1 MRADGEQRVVDD
13 WLNPDFAR
21 NWDAVAEIGNP
32 SRAAQLDLVMAL
44 VSAEYRPGSTIL
56 DLGAGSGQV
65 EAMLL
70 QARPDA
76 RIVAVDSSPAMLA
89 LSKERLGGAGDRVSF
104 VEGDFAEPERI
115 SLPLRDYGIALL
127 IQTLH
132 HVPNDRKRRALAV
145 LARTLSPGGLLIL
158 VDRLTLA
165 DDALRS
171 VHGCMWTW
179 LERGATVKSGW
190 SADDLFRRIAKKEDH
205 TASLEAHLALLR
217 EAGFTAACLQ
227 LELNRAVFVGRRG
240 G

>member
-1 MRADGEQRVVDD
+1 MADD

-21 NWDAVAEIGNP
+21 KWDAGAEVGNP
-32 SRAAQLDLVMAL
+32 ARGQQLDLVTAL
-44 VSAEYRPGSTIL
+44 VAAEYRPGSTIL

-70 QARPDA
+70 TARPDA

-89 LSKERLGGAGDRVSF
+89 LARERLGGASDRVSL

-115 SLPLRDYGIALL
+115 ALPPRDYGIALL

-145 LARTLSPGGLLIL
+145 VARTLSPGGLLIL

-171 VHGCMWTW
+171 VHGSMWSW
-179 LERGATVKSGW
+179 LERGAAVKSGW
-190 SADDLFRRIAKKEDH
+190 SADDLFRRTAKKEDH
-205 TASLEAHLALLR
+205 TASLEEHLVLLR

-240 G
+240 R